1 MRIYSYL
8 FVSIWLEPGQPC
20 FACLSDRMFCQNMSK
35 TPQGLLNTTVS
46 RSQVDNEVFTA
57 KLKPTSKNS
66 LNQRIYSYLFV
77 SIFGECISI
86 RIYSYLSVSIRIYSY
101 LLWVRIYFYRSILV
115 SIRIYFGGSRI
126 YSYLFVSIF
135 QKIDTRIYAYL
146 FCVHK
151 HVENT
156 MENERIYF

>member
-35 TPQGLLNTTVS
+35 TPQGLLKTTVS
-46 RSQVDNEVFTA
+46 RSRVDNEVFTA

-77 SIFGECISI
+77 SIFWGCVSI

-101 LLWVRIYFYRSILV
+101 LFWVRIYFYR
-115 SIRIYFGGSRI
+115 
-126 YSYLFVSIF
+126 YSYLFVSILGGRVSIRIYSYLF
-135 QKIDTRIYAYL
+135 FKKIDTRIYSYL
-146 FCVHK
+146 FCVAE

-156 MENERIYF
+156 RENERIYF

>member
-35 TPQGLLNTTVS
+35 TPQGLLKTTVS
-46 RSQVDNEVFTA
+46 RSRVDNEVFTA

-66 LNQRIYSYLFV
+66 LDQRIYSYLF
-77 SIFGECISI
+77 FWGA
-86 RIYSYLSVSIRIYSY
+86 YLFVSIRIYPY
-101 LLWVRIYFYRSILV
+101 LFV
-115 SIRIYFGGSRI
+115 SIRIYFGCVSIFIDTRI
-126 YSYLFVSIF
+126 YSYLFWGVAYLFVSIF
-135 QKIDTRIYAYL
+135 QKIDTRIYSYL
-146 FCVHK
+146 FRVAK

-156 MENERIYF
+156 RENERIYF